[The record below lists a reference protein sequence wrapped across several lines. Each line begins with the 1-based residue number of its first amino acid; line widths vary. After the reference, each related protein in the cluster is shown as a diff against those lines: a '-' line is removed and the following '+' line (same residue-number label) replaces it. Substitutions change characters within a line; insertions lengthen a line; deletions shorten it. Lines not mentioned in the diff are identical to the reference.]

1 MTMNVV
7 PDVNPQSAATVTPE
21 AVTPTTP
28 EAVAVETPAEPL
40 TPGEA
45 AKAARVRAEERARLD
60 RVKRKSDELFKQ
72 KQAFEAERRAHA
84 ESQSAAEKT
93 RSEEMAALRREL
105 AEYKQGNPLLRP
117 GVDVNAHLRELV
129 AQGTPEAQIIQMQ
142 KEMTAQKEAF
152 EARLAEITG
161 ATKAREEEEAK
172 RLAEI
177 QKTQEEN
184 KLRQFTLWVTGDEM
198 KTQFKHLNA
207 EFSQTEIFHQVAA
220 VADWAK
226 KNDKAYSAREVAEYL
241 EGKAKQ
247 VHTERTERRG
257 LLLGAPPPA
266 QTAAVTPASKVTQP
280 VNGKKPPVQARQKT
294 REEEIEADL
303 AILRKASEADRIARS
318 AGKK

>member
-1 MTMNVV
+1 MTMNVI
-7 PDVNPQSAATVTPE
+7 PDTQPNQSAAAATSEAAPPSPAETPE
-21 AVTPTTP
+21 M
-28 EAVAVETPAEPL
+28 PAEPL

-45 AKAARVRAEERARLD
+45 AKAARGRAEERARLE
-60 RVKRKSDELFKQ
+60 RVKRKSDALHADRQ
-72 KQAFEAERRAHA
+72 KFERERREHA
-84 ESQSAAEKT
+84 EAQVATEKT
-93 RSEEMAALRREL
+93 RTAEIAELRREL
-105 AEYKQGNPLLRP
+105 AEYKQGNPLLKP

-142 KEMTAQKEAF
+142 KAMTEQKEAF

-177 QKTQEEN
+177 QRTQDEG

-198 KTQFKHLNA
+198 KSKFKHLNA

-226 KNDKAYSAREVAEYL
+226 KNDKAYSASEVADYL

-266 QTAAVTPASKVTQP
+266 STVAVTPASKVAQP
-280 VNGKKPPVQARQKT
+280 ANGKRIPVQERQKT
-294 REEEIEADL
+294 KEEEIEADL